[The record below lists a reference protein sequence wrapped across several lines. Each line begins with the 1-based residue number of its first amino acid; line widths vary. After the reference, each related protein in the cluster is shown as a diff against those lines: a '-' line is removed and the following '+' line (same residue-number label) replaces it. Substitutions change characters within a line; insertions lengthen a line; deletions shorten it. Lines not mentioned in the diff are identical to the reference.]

1 MYSEKHCQRSEKVRG
16 GVCSCTD
23 ALRVCCNFENIHS
36 GLLESLR
43 PAVLNFLSAVATP
56 TELRSSPCS
65 EEGMEARQSSH
76 GRQLLLKMSSAAFL
90 PLGKKK
96 RTVSSGDSPLDWLL
110 SVQFDCA
117 YDLVNSAISSVWC
130 LLHSILFDCVMKW
143 SLCKKKW
150 WPNLNTTF

>member
-43 PAVLNFLSAVATP
+43 PAVPNFLSAVATP

-65 EEGMEARQSSH
+65 EEGIEARQSSH
-76 GRQLLLKMSSAAFL
+76 GRQLLLNMSSSAFL
-90 PLGKKK
+90 PLKKK
-96 RTVSSGDSPLDWLL
+96 KIVSSGDSPLDWLL
-110 SVQFDCA
+110 NVQFDYA
-117 YDLVNSAISSVWC
+117 YNLGKSVISSVWC
-130 LLHSILFDCVMKW
+130 LLHSILFDCVLKL
-143 SLCKKKW
+143 SIYEKKR
-150 WPNLNTTF
+150 WPNLKTTF